1 MPGEETMMMADPLA
15 GQRPA
20 PVPLNFSQ
28 PFWEAARK
36 GVLLLQYCPVA
47 KKYQF
52 YPRPVSVY
60 TGKRNLEWREA
71 SGKGTVYTYTIT
83 HRPPEPFKN
92 VAPYVVATVELPE
105 RVRIVTNLVNCPVDQ
120 VRIGMPVRV
129 AWVRITDAFMYPV
142 FEPDR

>member
-1 MPGEETMMMADPLA
+1 MITDPLA

-28 PFWEAARK
+28 PFWDAARK

-47 KKYQF
+47 AKYQF
-52 YPRPVSVY
+52 YPRPVSIY
-60 TGKRNLEWREA
+60 TGRRDLEWRPA
-71 SGKGTVYTYTIT
+71 SGKGTVYTYTVT
-83 HRPPEPFKN
+83 YRPPAPFKD
-92 VAPYVVATVELPE
+92 VPPYIVATVELE
-105 RVRIVTNLVNCPVDQ
+105 EKVRIMTNLVNCEIDR

-129 AWVRITDAFMYPV
+129 AWVTIGDFQYPV